1 MNHHEPT
8 SPDIDPVEEE
18 LVAYLDEELEPEH
31 RAQVEHRL
39 AEDARYRDKLRHMQK
54 SWDMLDLLARSEPD
68 EGFTRTTVAMVAL
81 KAKEA
86 TDVQKE
92 TTQRFSL
99 LFKLGVAIGTLACLL
114 IAYSVGSWLFSASDR
129 QLVQDLP
136 VIEHLDEY
144 THAVSVDFLRSL
156 AKHGLFLP
164 DVPEA
169 ADVAVPEPA
178 PHKPE
183 TAQQRRERLEK
194 MTPEQKGAIAERKQR
209 FEARSREEQEQLR
222 KLAADIE
229 ADPQGEKLKQV
240 LTNYHEWLKSLGS
253 EEQSKVLS
261 ASADER
267 LAKIKDAQAHQAA
280 QRLQAFLLELSPEDV
295 NAISVWLE
303 VYVFNHEQEFSKLTP
318 PQFRAGM
325 ERLPKH
331 ERIARYVWG
340 IPWRIRT
347 KAPLPDPTDQELDQL
362 VSNLSPR
369 AQEMLDEAEN
379 REQKWEYALEF
390 INQVQQSKRFPRLSK
405 EELHKFA
412 ASLPSEQRKALENKT
427 ANEMMN
433 ALRNLYY
440 SQKASP
446 PSGFYPWQPGSVG
459 PPPPPNGQQPKRD
472 PSQGEQ
478 PGGAPGGK
486 PGRK

>member
-1 MNHHEPT
+1 M
-8 SPDIDPVEEE
+8 
-18 LVAYLDEELEPEH
+18 
-31 RAQVEHRL
+31 
-39 AEDARYRDKLRHMQK
+39 
-54 SWDMLDLLARSEPD
+54 
-68 EGFTRTTVAMVAL
+68 
-81 KAKEA
+81 
-86 TDVQKE
+86 
-92 TTQRFSL
+92 
-99 LFKLGVAIGTLACLL
+99 
-114 IAYSVGSWLFSASDR
+114 
-129 QLVQDLP
+129 
-136 VIEHLDEY
+136 
-144 THAVSVDFLRSL
+144 
-156 AKHGLFLP
+156 
-164 DVPEA
+164 
-169 ADVAVPEPA
+169 
-178 PHKPE
+178 
-183 TAQQRRERLEK
+183 
-194 MTPEQKGAIAERKQR
+194 
-209 FEARSREEQEQLR
+209 
-222 KLAADIE
+222 
-229 ADPQGEKLKQV
+229 
-240 LTNYHEWLKSLGS
+240 
-253 EEQSKVLS
+253 
-261 ASADER
+261 
-267 LAKIKDAQAHQAA
+267 
-280 QRLQAFLLELSPEDV
+280 

-303 VYVFNHEQEFSKLTP
+303 VYVFNHEQEFLKLTP

-412 ASLPSEQRKALENKT
+412 ASLPPEQRKALENKT
-427 ANEMMN
+427 ASEMMN

-459 PPPPPNGQQPKRD
+459 PPPPPNRQQPKRD